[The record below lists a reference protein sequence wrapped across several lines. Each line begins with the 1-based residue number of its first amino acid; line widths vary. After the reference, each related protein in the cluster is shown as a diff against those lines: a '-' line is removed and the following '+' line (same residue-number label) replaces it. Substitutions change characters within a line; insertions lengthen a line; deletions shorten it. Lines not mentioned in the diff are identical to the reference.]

1 MGRYEGAL
9 DPWLSSFWKKLN
21 MMHPNILPRISDIM
35 DPSMRSLEQAKFE
48 VTYHLSDNIQ
58 LELSNVSGEF

>member
-1 MGRYEGAL
+1 
-9 DPWLSSFWKKLN
+9 

-48 VTYHLSDNIQ
+48 VTYHLSDNNQ
-58 LELSNVSGEF
+58 LELSNVSGQF